1 MVYRRRIALKTA
13 MLKRMIFYSAIL
25 LLTGAPALP
34 GATPGQAARVG
45 VVASWRFDQEERQQH
60 YQHRVWLGLLG
71 QTRMFVTETIDDGVL
86 DDAGR
91 LQQYRAVV
99 IPSTRTVLD
108 SNQFANLRAY
118 VRAGGKLV
126 RDGHAANLPG
136 RLAGELYRVDKNPA
150 ARSLPLKFWNDIAG
164 AQADGPIAIDEI
176 KFMDRAD
183 VLAELMP
190 RGWWS
195 LKARCID
202 DNDWMR
208 QATGYRV
215 ADAAIL
221 AMALPDGAS
230 GDAASGGHRPVITLN
245 QHGDG
250 ACLSCGI
257 NVRAASV
264 HSPLNVYRDF
274 LANIRFWMAE

>member
-1 MVYRRRIALKTA
+1 
-13 MLKRMIFYSAIL
+13 MLKHIGFYSAIL
-25 LLTGAPALP
+25 LLMAAPALP
-34 GATPGQAARVG
+34 GKPPAQPARVG
-45 VVASWRFDQEERQQH
+45 VVASWSFDKGGRQQP

-71 QTRMFVTETIDDGVL
+71 QTRMFVTETIDDDVL

-91 LQQYRAVV
+91 LKAYRAVV

-118 VRAGGKLV
+118 VLGGGKLV
-126 RDGHAANLPG
+126 RDSHAANLPG
-136 RLAGELYRVDKNPA
+136 RLAGELYRVDMNPA
-150 ARSLPLKFWNDIAG
+150 ARRLPLEFWNDIAG
-164 AQADGPIAIDEI
+164 AQVAGPVAIDEI
-176 KFMDRAD
+176 KFADRPA

-190 RGWWS
+190 WEWWS
-195 LKARCID
+195 LQARCLD

-208 QATGYRV
+208 RATVYRV
-215 ADAAIL
+215 DSAAIL
-221 AMALPDGAS
+221 AMAVPDGAP
-230 GDAASGGHRPVITLN
+230 GDAASREPCPVIILK
-245 QHGDG
+245 QHGAG

-257 NVRAASV
+257 NIRAASV